1 MKKTVGDMLAE
12 HVKYEEM
19 YEELETEIRLKEIY
33 KRDRN
38 LLERDKNEML
48 KDLKLYKWIIA
59 LMSLPVLF
67 TLWCIII
74 SIK

>member
-1 MKKTVGDMLAE
+1 MLAE